1 MALKMWSETD
11 KSMSEFWDLSIH
23 EFNYAIEGFQKRNQ
37 RQEELAVTQAYLT
50 AKFVWT
56 KKLPDLQK
64 ILGKK
69 ETKKIMTDDQ
79 MKQIAMTLNKLYG
92 GEVIRDGN

>member
-1 MALKMWSETD
+1 MALKIWGETD
-11 KSMSEFWDLSIH
+11 RSMSEFWNLSIH

-64 ILGKK
+64 IIGKK
-69 ETKKIMTDDQ
+69 EPKKSMTDDQ
-79 MKQIAMTLNKLYG
+79 MKQMAIALNKLYG
-92 GEVIRDGN
+92 GEVIENGN